1 MISSTSG
8 TQGGSIPT
16 RSPQGAGGTA
26 VWRESDDAAV
36 RSDDVRQA
44 ETNSQ
49 DETPEPRVTTPK
61 ASNPRIVQRID
72 DRDPERA
79 NRQALED
86 IAHGAS
92 GIAVVFEGAPNA
104 FGYGLP
110 AQPEALTTAL
120 ADIPLAR
127 THLRLDLHPQSR
139 ASVDW
144 LVRILGERK
153 IDPSR
158 LDISFGIDPAA
169 IFAGTGR
176 LRMSIEALLAS
187 LPQSLAHF
195 FALGVPGILLE
206 ADGRVFHNSGATA
219 AQELGVMLASATTYL
234 RMFEDARQPV
244 LYAAAHIG
252 FAVSVD
258 QEHAAS
264 VAKLRALRMLW
275 KRLLE
280 QYSVPEMPAAIHA
293 ETSYRMLTIRDPE
306 SNVLR
311 NTIAC
316 FSAMR
321 AGADSVSVIPHTQ
334 PHGLPDAQ
342 ARRIARNTPLVL
354 SHEGGAYLPADAATP
369 DSDIDALTGPLV
381 EAAWREFQAIEAE
394 GGVLRSVLDGKIQQR
409 IAAAREVTAA
419 SLRDGDRTI
428 IGTTLHRAATHPAV
442 SSLPAQAEAMPTD
455 GTIFCEQLPVL
466 RIDELLGEA
475 A

>member
-1 MISSTSG
+1 
-8 TQGGSIPT
+8 
-16 RSPQGAGGTA
+16 
-26 VWRESDDAAV
+26 VWRDSGDAAV
-36 RSDDVRQA
+36 RVEEWQSEFAPDKDDAGVPQTA
-44 ETNSQ
+44 EA
-49 DETPEPRVTTPK
+49 K
-61 ASNPRIVQRID
+61 AQPPRIVQRID
-72 DRDPERA
+72 DRDPQRA

-86 IAHGAS
+86 LDQGAS
-92 GIAVVFEGAPNA
+92 GIAIVFEGAPNA

-110 AQPEALTTAL
+110 AQAEALTAAL

-127 THLRLDLHPQSR
+127 THLRLDLHPHSR

-187 LPQSLAHF
+187 MPQSLAHF

-219 AQELGVMLASATTYL
+219 AQELGIMLASAKTYL
-234 RMFEDARQPV
+234 RMFEEARQPV

-264 VAKLRALRMLW
+264 VAKVRALRALW
-275 KRLLE
+275 SRLLDE
-280 QYSVPEMPAAIHA
+280 YSVPDMPAVIHA
-293 ETSYRMLTIRDPE
+293 ETSYRMLTVRDPE

-321 AGADSVSVIPHTQ
+321 AGADSISVIPHTQ

-369 DSDIDALTGPLV
+369 DTEIDALAAPLV
-381 EAAWREFQAIEAE
+381 EAAWSEFQTIETE
-394 GGVLRSVLDGKIQQR
+394 GGVLRSVLDGRIQQR
-409 IAAAREVTAA
+409 IAEARELTAA
-419 SLRDGDRTI
+419 SMRDGDKAL
-428 IGTTLHRAATHPAV
+428 IGTTLHRASEHPAV
-442 SSLPAQAEAMPTD
+442 SSLPAQPEAMPTD

-466 RIDELLGEA
+466 RLDELLGEA

>member
-1 MISSTSG
+1 MMAPTTG
-8 TQGGSIPT
+8 TKDNPNPAEEAPRPGGAT
-16 RSPQGAGGTA
+16 
-26 VWRESDDAAV
+26 VWRETDDTAV
-36 RSDDVRQA
+36 RGESPRA
-44 ETNSQ
+44 KLSGAGETA
-49 DETPEPRVTTPK
+49 TPNTVEAP
-61 ASNPRIVQRID
+61 SGPRIVQRID
-72 DRDPERA
+72 DRDPQRA

-86 IAHGAS
+86 LSQGAS
-92 GIAVVFEGAPNA
+92 GIAIVFEGAPNG

-110 AQPEALTTAL
+110 ARAEALTTAL

-144 LVRILGERK
+144 LVKILSERK
-153 IDPSR
+153 MDPAR

-187 LPQSLAHF
+187 MPQSLAHF

-206 ADGRVFHNSGATA
+206 ADGRVFHNSGASA
-219 AQELGVMLASATTYL
+219 AQELGIMLASAKTYL
-234 RMFEDARQPV
+234 RMFEEARQPV

-258 QEHAAS
+258 QEHAGS
-264 VAKLRALRMLW
+264 VAKIRALRQLW
-275 KRLLE
+275 SRLLE
-280 QYSVPEMPAAIHA
+280 EYSVPEIEPVIHA
-293 ETSYRMLTIRDPE
+293 ETSYRMLTVRDPE

-321 AGADSVSVIPHTQ
+321 AGADSISVIPHTQ
-334 PHGLPDAQ
+334 PHGLPDAR

-354 SHEGGAYLPADAATP
+354 SHEGGAYLPANTAAPYTA
-369 DSDIDALTGPLV
+369 IDATAASLA
-381 EAAWREFQAIEAE
+381 EAAWAEFQMIEAE
-394 GGVLRSVLDGKIQQR
+394 GGVLRSVLEGRIQQR
-409 IAAAREVTAA
+409 IAEAREVTAA
-419 SLRDGDRTI
+419 SLREGQKSV
-428 IGTTLHRAATHPAV
+428 IGTTLHRSDEQPTV
-442 SSLPAQAEAMPTD
+442 SSLPAQPEAMPTD

>member
-1 MISSTSG
+1 VKTGEPPIDTGSSASKAE
-8 TQGGSIPT
+8 SEDT
-16 RSPQGAGGTA
+16 R
-26 VWRESDDAAV
+26 R
-36 RSDDVRQA
+36 
-44 ETNSQ
+44 
-49 DETPEPRVTTPK
+49 K
-61 ASNPRIVQRID
+61 ARAPRIVQRID

-86 IAHGAS
+86 ITQGAG
-92 GIAVVFEGAPNA
+92 GIAIVFEGAPNA

-110 AQPEALTTAL
+110 ARQEALTAAL
-120 ADIPLAR
+120 ANVPLAR

-144 LVRILGERK
+144 LVRILSDRK

-219 AQELGVMLASATTYL
+219 AQELGIMLASATTYL

-258 QEHAAS
+258 QEHAPS
-264 VAKLRALRMLW
+264 VAKLRALRHLW

-280 QYSVPEMPAAIHA
+280 EQYSVPDMPPAIHA
-293 ETSYRMLTIRDPE
+293 ETSYRMLTVRDPE

-311 NTIAC
+311 NTVAC

-321 AGADSVSVIPHTQ
+321 GGADSISVIPHTQ
-334 PHGLPDAQ
+334 PHGLPDAE

-354 SHEGGAYLPADAATP
+354 AHESGAYLPPDAATP
-369 DSDIDALTGPLV
+369 EAEIDALSGPLAE
-381 EAAWREFQAIEAE
+381 EAWAEFQAIEAE
-394 GGVLRSVLDGKIQQR
+394 GGVLQSVLEGRIQRR
-409 IAAAREVTAA
+409 IAEARELKAAR
-419 SLRDGDRTI
+419 LREGEQSI
-428 IGTTLHRAATHPAV
+428 IGTTLHPAADRPTVA
-442 SSLPAQAEAMPTD
+442 SLPAQPQPMPAD

>member
-1 MISSTSG
+1 MISSTIG
-8 TQGGSIPT
+8 QGNSTVPGRAA
-16 RSPQGAGGTA
+16 RSPKARA
-26 VWRESDDAAV
+26 VWHGSDDDAPQPHAADNGDK
-36 RSDDVRQA
+36 SEAA
-44 ETNSQ
+44 E
-49 DETPEPRVTTPK
+49 PK
-61 ASNPRIVQRID
+61 TSKSPARTPRIVQRID

-79 NRQALED
+79 NAQALED
-86 IAHGAS
+86 IAQGAG
-92 GIAVVFEGAPNA
+92 GIAIVFEGAPNA

-110 AQPEALTTAL
+110 ARPEALTAAL
-120 ADIPLAR
+120 RDIPIAR

-144 LVRILGERK
+144 LVRILSERK

-169 IFAGTGR
+169 TFAGTGR

-187 LPQSLAHF
+187 LPQSLGHF

-219 AQELGVMLASATTYL
+219 AQELGIMLASATTHL
-234 RMFEDARQPV
+234 RMFEEARQPV

-264 VAKLRALRMLW
+264 VAKLRALRLLW

-280 QYSVPEMPAAIHA
+280 QYAVPDMPPAIHA
-293 ETSYRMLTIRDPE
+293 ETSYRMLTVRDPE

-311 NTIAC
+311 NTVAC

-321 AGADSVSVIPHTQ
+321 GGADSISVIPHTQ
-334 PHGLPDAQ
+334 PHGLPDAR

-354 SHEGGAYLPADAATP
+354 GHEAGAYLPADTTIS
-369 DSDIDALTGPLV
+369 DSEIDALAASMA
-381 EAAWREFQAIEAE
+381 EAAWAEFQAIESE
-394 GGVLRSVLDGKIQQR
+394 GGILRSVLDGRIQQR
-409 IAAAREVTAA
+409 IAEARETKAAR
-419 SLRDGDRTI
+419 LRDGEQAI
-428 IGTTLHRAATHPAV
+428 VGTTLHPTPDIPEIDIAPPPAEP
-442 SSLPAQAEAMPTD
+442 SPPD
-455 GTIFCEQLPVL
+455 GTIFCNPLPVL
-466 RIDELLGEA
+466 RIDELVGEA